1 MSKTLM
7 SKYQLA
13 EARGAIPQ
21 GSAAGLTYATIL
33 ELGVR
38 SAAEGYYGATAVA
51 QAETAARS
59 EQAALDISDDILHD
73 IASITKVYGDLG
85 RFVTQQ
91 LPNKMGATHTTSDF
105 PAALATLRQRIIRQD
120 TPIATA
126 AWRSWIPSRL
136 VGSTPDF
143 KPIRGL
149 NMTEMGELKLRPEA
163 TDVQYTTLGFTGD
176 HFMVANYERAL
187 AYTWEMW
194 LNDDLNAFARAL
206 RRMGEGA
213 MRTEAL
219 VIFNAILNGVTRSSE
234 TGITTGAPDS
244 TRIAAARKAMAAR
257 TVTDVDGV
265 SSLGT
270 IVASDIVY
278 GTEWQDTVEIALNT
292 RYTDFAEGKPN
303 PVYRGLTPHMERLWA
318 RIFTSDWIVFDR
330 DIDFIDIRF
339 LEGFQGGP
347 QTYAKMPDVTTH
359 PDQGSFANH
368 SLYVKVGHTLGAK
381 ITNAAGVLRNQG
393 A

>member
-7 SKYQLA
+7 NKYELA
-13 EARGAIPQ
+13 EARGKIPQ
-21 GSAAGLTYATIL
+21 GAAAGLTYATIL

-38 SAAEGYYGATAVA
+38 AAAEGYYGSPAVR
-51 QAETAARS
+51 QAETAAKN
-59 EQAALDISDDILHD
+59 EQAALDISDDVLAD
-73 IASITKVYGDLG
+73 IASITRVYGDLG
-85 RFVTQQ
+85 RFVGEQ
-91 LPNKMGATHTTSDF
+91 LGGKMGAVHTTSDF
-105 PAALATLRQRIIRQD
+105 PAALANLRQRIVRQD

-126 AWRSWIPSRL
+126 AWRSWIPARL
-136 VGSTPDF
+136 VGTTPDF

-163 TDVQYTTLGFTGD
+163 TDVQFTTLGFTGD
-176 HFMVANYERAL
+176 HFMIANYERAL

-194 LNDDLNAFARAL
+194 LNDDLDAFARAL

-219 VIFNAILNGVTRSSE
+219 VIFNAILNGVSRSSE

-244 TRIAAARKAMAAR
+244 AHLTAARKAMAAR

-265 SSLGT
+265 SSLGA
-270 IVASDIVY
+270 IVATDLVH

-292 RYTDFAEGKPN
+292 RYSDFAEGKPN
-303 PVYRGLTPHMERLWA
+303 PIYRGLTPHMERLWA
-318 RIFTSDWIVFDR
+318 RVFTSDWILFDR
-330 DIDFIDIRF
+330 DIDFIDVRF

-347 QTYAKMPDVTTH
+347 LTYAKMPDVTTH

-368 SLYVKVGHTLGAK
+368 SLSVKVGHTLGAK
-381 ITNAAGVLRNQG
+381 ITNAKGILRNQG